1 MEFNITTTDL
11 IYLVL
16 GPGALLIGALL
27 LRSDLRLQRRHDAL
41 QVEHA
46 GLRESCAGLTGKLDE
61 LRDECHAVAE
71 RERQL
76 RERVEQLHRDLQHVL
91 LKDAETGPYFRA
103 VRQAESGVGVD
114 SLVERTGI
122 TRAEAA
128 LIVQLHGSS
137 TVSPAPMQ
145 ASA

>member
-1 MEFNITTTDL
+1 MEFNISTAEL

-41 QVEHA
+41 QAEHD
-46 GLRESCAGLTGKLDE
+46 GLRERCAALTVRLDE
-61 LRDECHAVAE
+61 LRDEGQAAAE
-71 RERQL
+71 RERQQ
-76 RERVEQLHRDLQHVL
+76 RERIEQLHRELQHVL

-128 LIVQLHGSS
+128 LIVQLHGAS
-137 TVSPAPMQ
+137 TGPAPMQ